1 MKRTLSKDLLS
12 LSGQNV
18 LIEGWLH
25 KKRKM
30 GGLNFL
36 LVRDLSGLVQ
46 ILVEDELE
54 IQ

>member
-18 LIEGWLH
+18 LIEGWV

-30 GGLNFL
+30 EWL
-36 LVRDLSGLVQ
+36 
-46 ILVEDELE
+46 
-54 IQ
+54 